1 MRIVAFVT
9 EGDSV
14 RHILEY
20 IGESADP
27 PPLSSARGPP
37 AWEAEIDAL
46 PLYDAMA
53 QPEPDFQ
60 LDQTQG
66 W

>member
-1 MRIVAFVT
+1 MVAFVT
-9 EGDSV
+9 DGESV
-14 RHILEY
+14 HPILEY
-20 IGESADP
+20 LGQSADP
-27 PPLSSARGPP
+27 PPISPARGPP
-37 AWEAEIDAL
+37 AWEGGVDSL
-46 PLYDAMA
+46 PLYDSLA